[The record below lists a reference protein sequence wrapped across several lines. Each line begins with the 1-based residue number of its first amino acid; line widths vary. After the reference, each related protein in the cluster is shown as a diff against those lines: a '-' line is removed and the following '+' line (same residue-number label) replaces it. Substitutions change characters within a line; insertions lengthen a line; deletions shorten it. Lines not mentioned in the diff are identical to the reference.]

1 MTKTSRELDSDRR
14 AKTLLNSLRQT
25 PMRRGGR
32 ISEKKGVL
40 QDTIAGAIESQG
52 VLRQL
57 AKRIAFQLV
66 LKFEVVELDRAP
78 WRAMGQ
84 RLRQETEQLRTN
96 VGLVDRQIVIALPK
110 LSAGQVEGLLADLRA
125 ADPKI
130 ARTILN
136 AALDAAEPLS
146 AGRRY
151 LAEYQRVAEQLK
163 NIDVTLA
170 RTLANA
176 TFMAR
181 VPRKKAIEHFNHFA
195 DLVTQFQDDVDF
207 VRTLARA
214 ACRAPDPVKAARDF
228 IADYRAVV
236 TALMSTG
243 VESQIARTLAGIAS
257 VGVEPMPTA
266 YRLLENFEAIVR
278 FAKKTHPWVA
288 RTIALSACRAA
299 DPLGTARVYVKNYD
313 TIVRVIS
320 RTDPRRARAV
330 AAQTFRS
337 DNPLR
342 WANRYL
348 AQLGEL
354 DHQRPVP
361 CPSKI

>member
-1 MTKTSRELDSDRR
+1 MTQTSRELDSDRR
-14 AKTLLNSLRQT
+14 AKTLLGGLRQT

-32 ISEKKGVL
+32 ISEEKGVL
-40 QDTIAGAIESQG
+40 QNTIAGAIESQG
-52 VLRQL
+52 VLRRL
-57 AKRIAFQLV
+57 AKRTALQLI
-66 LKFEVVELDRAP
+66 LKFEVIELGDRAA
-78 WRAMGQ
+78 WRAVGQ
-84 RLRQETEQLRTN
+84 RLRQETHRLRTN

-110 LSAGQVEGLLADLRA
+110 LSAEQIERLLADLRA
-125 ADPKI
+125 VDPKI

-151 LAEYQRVAEQLK
+151 LAEYHRVAEQLK

-181 VPRKKAIEHFNHFA
+181 VPRKKAIDHVKHFA
-195 DLVTQFQDDVDF
+195 DLVAQFQDDVDF
-207 VRTLARA
+207 VRTVARA
-214 ACRAPDPVKAARDF
+214 ACRAPDPIKAARGF
-228 IADYRAVV
+228 IADYQAVA
-236 TALMSTG
+236 TTLMSTG
-243 VESQIARTLAGIAS
+243 VESRIARTLAGIAS
-257 VGVEPMPTA
+257 VGLDPIPTA

-278 FAKKTHPWVA
+278 YAKKTHPWVA

-299 DPLGTARVYVKNYD
+299 DPLGTARVYVNNYD

-348 AQLGEL
+348 AKLRGTRSSETSA
-354 DHQRPVP
+354 VP
-361 CPSKI
+361 